1 MKKVQIEKFQTFLKS
16 DLEDAINYEV
26 HQWALLE
33 KRLPTGTD
41 LKLPFSPSD
50 AYWPEIEESKRQRKI
65 FEEKN
70 FPLSPHQN
78 ASQSHSSYVPDIG
91 YLEQYRRGLAD
102 AEKRRMDDIQKIN
115 KDYAKALNDAVKA
128 RSFMSSEQGESFKQF
143 DVMGEVLADSVNKVI
158 SLTEKSKN
166 DDPEIHWI
174 WKYCIPYAG
183 SGAVIAFLLHL
194 IGR

>member
-1 MKKVQIEKFQTFLKS
+1 MRKHQIEKFQTFLKS

-33 KRLPTGTD
+33 KRLPPGTN
-41 LKLPFSPSD
+41 LKIPFKPFD
-50 AYWPEIEESKRQRKI
+50 AYWPEIEESQRQRKI

-70 FPLSPHQN
+70 FPPPPHQN

-91 YLEQYRRGLAD
+91 YLEQYRRGLVD
-102 AEKRRMDDIQKIN
+102 AEKRRMDDIAKIN
-115 KDYAKALNDAVKA
+115 KDYAQALKDAVKA
-128 RSFMSSEQGESFKQF
+128 RSFMSSEQGNFKQF
-143 DVMGEVLADSVNKVI
+143 DVMSEALVDSVNKVI
-158 SLTEKSKN
+158 SHTEKAKN
-166 DDPEIHWI
+166 DDPETHWL